1 MYAESYTGDID
12 QLLRKEQIALGQ
24 AIAIPDMSGRSDTY
38 GLTAAQRE
46 MMALYLCDGFFMQWA
61 EDKCNGRSV
70 KAIRFQVN
78 GGRIT
83 VDSRDKAGKL
93 HERLAKVNVFG
104 GKAKRRS

>member
-12 QLLRKEQIALGQ
+12 QLLRREQIALGQ
-24 AIAIPDMSGRSDTY
+24 TITIPDTSGRSDTY

-46 MMALYLCDGFFMQWA
+46 MMALYLADGYFMQWQD
-61 EDKCNGRSV
+61 DKRNGRSV

-93 HERLAKVNVFG
+93 HERLAK
-104 GKAKRRS
+104 AKRRS